1 MLNVSHVSKTFSSGF
16 LGSKK
21 TKAVND
27 VSFKVE
33 KGSIFGLV
41 GGSGSGKTT
50 LSRIIMGL
58 LYPDAGSVELD
69 GRNLLLL
76 SRKEWK
82 TVREDIQMVFQNP
95 QKTFNPRFTVRQC
108 CLEPLRLF
116 SLCAPQDEEKTVCE
130 MLDSVGVSHDQLD
143 KYPHEIS
150 GGQAQRIAIARAI
163 VLQPKL
169 IICDEATS
177 MLDVSIQAQI
187 IDLLRH
193 INKERGTTLLFISH
207 DLEVVKYLADS
218 VGIMNKGRLVESG
231 KTKDVFSNP
240 VDAFTKELFSAL

>member
-1 MLNVSHVSKTFSSGF
+1 MPAFTSQFEGCRFFLVVQRQQKSVKNHSFAGALSDRQKTRCCYVERRGAACLMFLMFQKRFLQGF
-16 LGSKK
+16 WEVKK

-82 TVREDIQMVFQNP
+82 TVRKRYSDGSS
-95 QKTFNPRFTVRQC
+95 K
-108 CLEPLRLF
+108 
-116 SLCAPQDEEKTVCE
+116 
-130 MLDSVGVSHDQLD
+130 
-143 KYPHEIS
+143 
-150 GGQAQRIAIARAI
+150 
-163 VLQPKL
+163 
-169 IICDEATS
+169 
-177 MLDVSIQAQI
+177 
-187 IDLLRH
+187 
-193 INKERGTTLLFISH
+193 
-207 DLEVVKYLADS
+207 
-218 VGIMNKGRLVESG
+218 
-231 KTKDVFSNP
+231 
-240 VDAFTKELFSAL
+240 SAKNI

>member
-76 SRKEWK
+76 SRKKEWK
-82 TVREDIQMVFQNP
+82 TVRKIFRWFFKIA
-95 QKTFNPRFTVRQC
+95 KTF
-108 CLEPLRLF
+108 
-116 SLCAPQDEEKTVCE
+116 
-130 MLDSVGVSHDQLD
+130 
-143 KYPHEIS
+143 
-150 GGQAQRIAIARAI
+150 
-163 VLQPKL
+163 
-169 IICDEATS
+169 
-177 MLDVSIQAQI
+177 
-187 IDLLRH
+187 
-193 INKERGTTLLFISH
+193 
-207 DLEVVKYLADS
+207 
-218 VGIMNKGRLVESG
+218 
-231 KTKDVFSNP
+231 
-240 VDAFTKELFSAL
+240 